1 MPARGAPRAAAP
13 DLDRPDVCYLTTIGR
28 VSGKSHRIE
37 IWFAHNEGT
46 LYLLSGGGER
56 SDWVRNLRRTPE
68 VTVRLG
74 RRSYPGTGRIV
85 TDPDEDRLAR
95 DLVFGKY
102 SPRYSDDLE
111 EWRESALPVAV
122 DLG

>member
-1 MPARGAPRAAAP
+1 VAGGKSA
-13 DLDRPDVCYLTTIGR
+13 DLDLPDVCYLTTIGR
-28 VSGKSHRIE
+28 VSGKPHRIE
-37 IWFAHNEGT
+37 IWFAHHEGT

-56 SDWVRNLRRTPE
+56 SDWVRNLRQEPG

-85 TDPDEDRLAR
+85 TDPGEDRLAR

-102 SPRYSDDLE
+102 SQRYSDDLE